1 LQSSQSLIV
10 VWLISDLVYEL
21 RVHDLVVSIGNDD
34 TTCQK
39 AREWGILQGCAEV
52 LTEGRTESRA
62 CNNVLQA
69 FCCAETI
76 QCERQVL
83 RDGQHN
89 GVVQG
94 VCFLVEAAGLC
105 LAYTG
110 VVGWEQ
116 GKNQA
121 LACVVCWG
129 DVGQVGAH
137 NSEVWKSFAYCWKL
151 ACGLCWIGLKSYISH
166 DYDDTSVF
174 TSSPLTI
181 FLLTPQWTSKTSK
194 GCAGVLKAPGFT
206 SR

>member
-1 LQSSQSLIV
+1 S
-10 VWLISDLVYEL
+10 SDL
-21 RVHDLVVSIGNDD
+21 
-34 TTCQK
+34 
-39 AREWGILQGCAEV
+39 
-52 LTEGRTESRA
+52 
-62 CNNVLQA
+62 
-69 FCCAETI
+69 
-76 QCERQVL
+76 
-83 RDGQHN
+83 N

-94 VCFLVEAAGLC
+94 VCLLVEAAGLC

-110 VVGWEQ
+110 VDGWEQ

-174 TSSPLTI
+174 ASSRSEEHTSELQSRFDI
-181 FLLTPQWTSKTSK
+181 ICRLLLEIYNTACHT
-194 GCAGVLKAPGFT
+194 LH
-206 SR
+206 